1 MNNSPSK
8 PQYIQFYPTLRCNL
22 SCTFCF
28 NRGIRTVKDISIT
41 DCARVVG
48 CVADIGI
55 KEIDILG
62 GEPTLHSDFLE
73 IVNLIWKR
81 NLKATISSNGR
92 SVHLLERLSHT
103 YKKDQIRIGVSLNS
117 GSVPGKLH
125 EYIIKHKPLLKSV
138 CSKEATIPESAGQ
151 YLSLPDLRYYLLFM
165 DSVCQDHLK
174 MSLPFCEF
182 LKRLN
187 GLKSIHKN
195 VEGVFCS
202 GFLPDSKKYP
212 VLQYVRCPAGTTK
225 LSIMPNGAVYPCYLF
240 ARYDNYRLGNI
251 LNDDFSRIWKNPIL
265 DFFRTFEQN
274 SCINNDCELFHHCH
288 GGCPAVSLLI
298 SGNIESPDPR
308 CIKSAASKRS
318 LDLEVPEVLAK

>member
-1 MNNSPSK
+1 MTTIGTYFAVNNSPSK
-8 PQYIQFYPTLRCNL
+8 PRYVQFYPTLQCNL

-28 NRGIRTVKDISIT
+28 NRGIGTVKDISIT
-41 DCARVVG
+41 DCARVVR
-48 CVADIGI
+48 CVADIGV

-73 IVNLIWKR
+73 IVKLIWER
-81 NLKATISSNGR
+81 NLEATISSNGCN
-92 SVHLLERLSHT
+92 VHLLEKLSQT

-117 GSVPGKLH
+117 ISVPGKLH
-125 EYIIKHKPLLKSV
+125 EYIIKYKPILKSV
-138 CSKEATIPESAGQ
+138 CSKEVSLPESGGQ
-151 YLSLPDLRYYLLFM
+151 YLSLPNLRYYLLYM
-165 DSVCQDHLK
+165 DAVCQDDLK

-202 GFLPDSKKYP
+202 GFLPDDKKYP

-225 LSIMPNGAVYPCYLF
+225 LSIMPDGSVYPCYLF
-240 ARYDNYRLGNI
+240 ARYDNFKLGNI
-251 LNDDFSRIWKNPIL
+251 LNDDFSRIWKSPIL

-274 SCINNDCELFHHCH
+274 SCLNKACELFHRCH

-308 CIKSAASKRS
+308 CIK
-318 LDLEVPEVLAK
+318 P